1 MPIFEYLC
9 KSCGKSF
16 EKLVPK
22 ATDKVYPCPECGS
35 EETEKKLS
43 VFSPQMNADKH
54 SCPSASTCESMGA
67 PCCGAGKCPMQ

>member
-22 ATDKVYPCPECGS
+22 ATDELYPCPECGS
-35 EETEKKLS
+35 KQTEKKLS
-43 VFSPQMNADKH
+43 VFSPQMNPDQH
-54 SCPSASTCESMGA
+54 RCPSAPACESMGT
-67 PCCGAGKCPMQ
+67 PCCGSGKCPM